1 MPDPK
6 GGGPTC
12 QFSWLFV
19 GCARQVRPLWLDY
32 AGGAIPRERRTHMA
46 RPYNPGPKQFVFAV
60 GDGNDQQVS
69 VGDPQEAYVAF
80 SAFFRGRDSDT
91 YTIKD
96 ELSGQGLVLMPGQGV
111 ISRIR
116 DADRPRSEYL
126 QVDRGNRFLPS
137 AMLFFENGYAGLDRF
152 GQWFSDL
159 ADLDASPE
167 TRGAARAAA
176 ITTEAAAIEE
186 VARIWADSGYVDPS
200 DQYYVF
206 FDSHGVDD
214 DRAERAELL
223 KLIEFLGL
231 ERVDAPAE
239 AAGGEVWVR
248 TDTRL
253 DDEFARWS

>member
-1 MPDPK
+1 
-6 GGGPTC
+6 
-12 QFSWLFV
+12 
-19 GCARQVRPLWLDY
+19 
-32 AGGAIPRERRTHMA
+32 MA
-46 RPYNPGPKQFVFAV
+46 RPYSPGPKQFVFAV

-80 SAFFRGRDSDT
+80 SAFFRDRESDI

-96 ELSGQGLVLMPGQGV
+96 ESSEQSLVLMPGQGV
-111 ISRIR
+111 ISRIK
-116 DADRPRSEYL
+116 DADQLRSEHL
-126 QVDRGNRFLPS
+126 RVDRGNRYLPS
-137 AMLFFENGYAGLDRF
+137 AMLFFENGYSGLDRF
-152 GQWFSDL
+152 GQWFSGL

-167 TRGAARAAA
+167 TRGAARAATF
-176 ITTEAAAIEE
+176 TTEAEAIEE
-186 VARIWADSGYVDPS
+186 VARIWATSGCVDPS

-223 KLIEFLGL
+223 KLIEFLGI
-231 ERVDAPAE
+231 ERVDAPAN

-253 DDEFARWS
+253 DVECARWS

>member
-1 MPDPK
+1 
-6 GGGPTC
+6 
-12 QFSWLFV
+12 
-19 GCARQVRPLWLDY
+19 
-32 AGGAIPRERRTHMA
+32 MA
-46 RPYNPGPKQFVFAV
+46 RPYSPGPKQFVFAV

-80 SAFFRGRDSDT
+80 SAFFRDRESDI

-96 ELSGQGLVLMPGQGV
+96 EPSGQSLALMPGQGV
-111 ISRIR
+111 ISRTK
-116 DADRPRSEYL
+116 DANQPRSEHL
-126 QVDRGNRFLPS
+126 LIDRGNRYLPS
-137 AMLFFENGYAGLDRF
+137 AMLFFENGYSGLDRF
-152 GQWFSDL
+152 GQWLSGL

-167 TRGAARAAA
+167 TRGAARAATF
-176 ITTEAAAIEE
+176 TTEAEAIEE
-186 VARIWADSGYVDPS
+186 VARIWAASGCVDPS

-223 KLIEFLGL
+223 KLIGFLGI
-231 ERVDAPAE
+231 ERVDAPAN

-253 DDEFARWS
+253 DVECARWS